1 MKHVHV
7 HAGYENN
14 LLSLA
19 NKSQLNGSEKTG
31 TSSEKGSASSSE
43 KGGDKIIA

>member
-19 NKSQLNGSEKTG
+19 NKSQLNGSEK
-31 TSSEKGSASSSE
+31 GSASSSE
-43 KGGDKIIA
+43 KGGDKITA

>member
-14 LLSLA
+14 LLSLE
-19 NKSQLNGSEKTG
+19 NKSQLNGSEKTD

-43 KGGDKIIA
+43 KSGDKIIA